1 MDSKDLKTRVQEVFG
16 LPIKLGNNCKDLH
29 NAIFEQTGETVSFNT
44 LRRFFGFLY
53 TNSNPSQRTLN
64 TLAKY
69 CGYNHFDDFT
79 KHYQTSTTVFDN
91 FLLNIYRIEL
101 RTPED
106 LNYHLVCRNI
116 AELLFQDLNL
126 LDKHLIFFSTSK
138 VAQVFL
144 FEKFPFIDHLNNP
157 IYKRAIKAYAFTK
170 NTEEAFIYSETL
182 LSLGK
187 YLKNGS
193 IVKVS
198 PKITDKDIFRHHPFL
213 QARILG
219 TFLMADKKE
228 ISVLL
233 EKVNQLAT
241 LQMKLLEENNRFP
254 FFNYMMADYL
264 ILCKQYSAAL
274 SLIKSANYERNLDL
288 GKMKEKG
295 YYETFDLL
303 YCSCLY
309 GIGEIELAKVAFNDI
324 DLSTFHFIFKSYFK
338 IRFFNLKK
346 SLFNHLSKQEEDELV
361 TLKNQ
366 TQFFALN
373 N

>member
-1 MDSKDLKTRVQEVFG
+1 MQQVFG
-16 LPIKLGNNCKDLH
+16 LPIKVGNQCRDLRH
-29 NAIFEQTGETVSFNT
+29 AIFEQTGETVSFNT
-44 LRRFFGFLY
+44 LRRFFGFLHA
-53 TNSNPSQRTLN
+53 NSKPSQRTLN

-69 CGYNHFDDFT
+69 CGYSHFEYFT
-79 KHYQTSTTVFDN
+79 KHYQTSSTAFDN
-91 FLLNIYRIEL
+91 YLLNIYKIDL

-106 LNYHLVCRNI
+106 LNYHLACKNV

-126 LDKHLIFFSTSK
+126 LDKHLVFFSTSK

-157 IYKRAIKAYAFTK
+157 IYKRALKAYAFAK
-170 NTEEAFIYSETL
+170 NTAEAFNYAETL
-182 LSLGK
+182 LCFGN
-187 YLKNGS
+187 YLKHGS
-193 IVKVS
+193 VVKMS
-198 PKITDKDIFRHHPFL
+198 PKITDKDINILHPFL

-219 TFLMADKKE
+219 TFLMAGKKE
-228 ISVLL
+228 KSALL
-233 EKVNQLAT
+233 GKAIQLAT
-241 LQMKLLEENNRFP
+241 IQMNMLEDNNRFP

-264 ILCKQYSAAL
+264 TLCKQFETAL
-274 SLIKSANYERNLDL
+274 SLIKMANYQRNLDL

-309 GIGEIELAKVAFNDI
+309 GIGEIELAKVAFNNI

-346 SLFNHLSKQEEDELV
+346 SLFNHLSLQEEGELIS
-361 TLKNQ
+361 LKNQ

-373 N
+373 Y